1 MLAFKN
7 MAGYSREF
15 LSIEQALKQVVK
27 DLKSEGVLKSTGK
40 SESYFRKCSDENDAD
55 RLIHHI
61 DSVKLDIEC
70 MRRGLGHPLL
80 TAHQMQIEKA
90 IGENKDINVTQSL
103 LSTVTRIGRLTDV
116 TKQAMDPKS
125 PGGVSFSKQEKDK
138 IYKALKDVEEK
149 LTSLKLSIK

>member
-1 MLAFKN
+1 
-7 MAGYSREF
+7 MAGYTRQF
-15 LSIEQALKQVVK
+15 LSIEQALKEIIK
-27 DLKSEGVLKSTGK
+27 KLDSDELKASTGK
-40 SESYFRKCSDENDAD
+40 SESALRKCSDENDAD

-90 IGENKDINVTQSL
+90 IGEDKDINVTQSL

-125 PGGVSFSKQEKDK
+125 PGGG
-138 IYKALKDVEEK
+138 
-149 LTSLKLSIK
+149 